1 MNNLLSRQDGL
12 AMIMVIGFMGIAVP
26 LITAALSL
34 SGTPSIDSALKT
46 RILKNQYSALGA
58 NQYAEYIVGQ
68 DLPPGNYNIS
78 LNGSQVNVNLQD
90 VPPPAAPQPPADNSR
105 RLMTTKTVT
114 PTTATTGTLTT
125 FTYTITV
132 NNGDDEAENLTK
144 IHDILPSGFTYIN
157 NSTNGITSDDPSIA
171 GQQLT
176 WSPATIVNPGDSIAL
191 TFDAQAS
198 LAEGNYCNEAWVE
211 PGNEKTSSGL
221 TAKIKA
227 GAPADDLCP
236 GKAVTVTKT
245 VTLDEGII
253 MENAP
258 MTFHYSIK
266 VENTGTDDLEIHD
279 VKDLLPVGFL
289 YVPNT
294 ISGDIA
300 GASFNT
306 TTFQGRERLTWD
318 YDPADF
324 DLVSGNSMT
333 LNFDAIG
340 VFVAGHWNEAWINIH
355 DMADTVYTWPTAGV
369 YVTDAVE
376 TTTTTPDGT
385 TVYSL
390 MRQVGPETFIMYA
403 WEISS

>member
-1 MNNLLSRQDGL
+1 M
-12 AMIMVIGFMGIAVP
+12 
-26 LITAALSL
+26 
-34 SGTPSIDSALKT
+34 
-46 RILKNQYSALGA
+46 GA

-68 DLPPGNYNIS
+68 DLPPGDYNIS

-132 NNGDDEAENLTK
+132 NNGDDEVENLTK

-157 NSTNGITSDDPSIA
+157 NSTNGITSDDPGIA

-176 WSPATIVNPGDSIAL
+176 WSPATIISPGDSITL

-221 TAKIKA
+221 TAIIKA

-253 MENAP
+253 LANAP
-258 MTFHYSIK
+258 MTFHYSINI
-266 VENTGTDDLEIHD
+266 ENTGTDD
-279 VKDLLPVGFL
+279 
-289 YVPNT
+289 
-294 ISGDIA
+294 S
-300 GASFNT
+300 
-306 TTFQGRERLTWD
+306 RR
-318 YDPADF
+318 
-324 DLVSGNSMT
+324 
-333 LNFDAIG
+333 
-340 VFVAGHWNEAWINIH
+340 
-355 DMADTVYTWPTAGV
+355 
-369 YVTDAVE
+369 
-376 TTTTTPDGT
+376 
-385 TVYSL
+385 
-390 MRQVGPETFIMYA
+390 
-403 WEISS
+403 